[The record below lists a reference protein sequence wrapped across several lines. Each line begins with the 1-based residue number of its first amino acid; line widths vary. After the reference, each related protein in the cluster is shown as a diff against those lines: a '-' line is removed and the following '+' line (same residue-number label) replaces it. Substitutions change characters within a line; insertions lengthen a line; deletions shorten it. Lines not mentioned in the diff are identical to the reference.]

1 MSVRA
6 SIISAIVDGALLLSG
21 RRSIEEVFGE
31 SEEKEDKKKKEGKNE
46 EKISDNKERKKEIIS
61 SRLMKERLEKMKKEG
76 KTNIE
81 ENSYSKDVENDKDNI
96 TETIKERKTIQWG
109 RLRRFDKKFY
119 FTYIFFRSF
128 YNLIYY
134 CL

>member
-31 SEEKEDKKKKEGKNE
+31 SEEKDDKRKKEEKNE
-46 EKISDNKERKKEIIS
+46 EKISDNKEKKKEIVS

-76 KTNIE
+76 KTNTE
-81 ENSYSKDVENDKDNI
+81 ENDNSKDLENDKDNI

-109 RLRRFDKKFY
+109 RLRRFGKAFC
-119 FTYIFFRSF
+119 FTYIFF
-128 YNLIYY
+128 
-134 CL
+134 